1 MNFNTTS
8 QGSFRTSVNDF
19 ANTKLV
25 GLLLD
30 EFSKLRK
37 ATVSFILSVC
47 PFAWN
52 NSAPIGG
59 IYRKFDI

>member
-1 MNFNTTS
+1 
-8 QGSFRTSVNDF
+8 VNEF

-25 GLLLD
+25 DLLLE

-37 ATVSFILSVC
+37 ATVSFIMPVC

-52 NSAPIGG
+52 NSAPTGG
-59 IYRKFDI
+59 IYTIFDV